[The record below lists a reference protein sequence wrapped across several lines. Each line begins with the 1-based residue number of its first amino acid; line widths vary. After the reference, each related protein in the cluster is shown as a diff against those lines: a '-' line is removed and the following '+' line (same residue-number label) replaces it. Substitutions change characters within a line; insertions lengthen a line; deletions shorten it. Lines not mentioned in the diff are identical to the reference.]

1 MRALSIPEACARNQ
15 CFPRKLS
22 LPSTEVSLMLICG
35 SGPKARRS
43 VTTARKIHD
52 SRGIQGYSVCLLL
65 NFQSVLWGC
74 VPIHILTVLYSM
86 QELQSQLLKTYSWK
100 LILQAHRWYTIYI
113 YIYIYW
119 TNIWMRLW
127 VCIFFYMNL
136 DIVRQWIICLERK
149 NTLNINNTAAAT
161 LGLLSFFIRFFFIPS
176 ENKAG
181 VKATDAQMLLVHIWV
196 QTAC

>member
-1 MRALSIPEACARNQ
+1 MRVLSIPEACARNQ

-52 SRGIQGYSVCLLL
+52 SHGIQGYSVCLLL

-113 YIYIYW
+113 YILDKYLDASVGVY
-119 TNIWMRLW
+119 
-127 VCIFFYMNL
+127 FFNMNL

-161 LGLLSFFIRFFFIPS
+161 LGLLGFFISFFFFIPS